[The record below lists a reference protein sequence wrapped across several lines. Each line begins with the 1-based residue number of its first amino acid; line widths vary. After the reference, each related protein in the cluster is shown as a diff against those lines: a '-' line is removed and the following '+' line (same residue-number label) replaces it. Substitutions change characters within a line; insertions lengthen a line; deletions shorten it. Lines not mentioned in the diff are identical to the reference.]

1 MGQILGPSSEALGL
15 VLSRSRVKLSML
27 EYNINAST
35 AEMSGEAKEVGLG
48 KQKNKNKM
56 GSA

>member
-1 MGQILGPSSEALGL
+1 
-15 VLSRSRVKLSML
+15 ML